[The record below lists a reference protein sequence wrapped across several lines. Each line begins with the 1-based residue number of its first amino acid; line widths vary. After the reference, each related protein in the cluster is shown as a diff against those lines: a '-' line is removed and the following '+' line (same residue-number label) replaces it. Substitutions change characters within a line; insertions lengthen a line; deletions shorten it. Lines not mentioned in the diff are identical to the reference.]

1 MQYSEGPTHDEP
13 EIVVFGPGYGEAIAV
28 HLGDGQWLLVDSCRN
43 PSSKRPASLEYL
55 EQIGVPFDA
64 VVGIV
69 ASHWHDDHVR
79 GISELQAACPAA
91 AFFIS
96 NVFNDEE
103 AMAFLSAYSGVRTQS
118 LNGGTKELFQS
129 VSSATG
135 EVIHTGHRTLMH
147 EFSTSGGRRVQ
158 VCALS
163 PTTAGQAQA
172 LAHFASYVPP
182 NDPEPH
188 ATPINYAPDL
198 KPNFESVV
206 VHIDFGD
213 DAVLLGSDLE
223 HHGDAGW
230 KGLVESGFGASR
242 RKASVYKVAHH
253 GSSTGEYEGIW
264 TVLLTESPTSIL
276 TPFMR
281 GSVKLPKD
289 EDRTRIRGLSSAA
302 YISSGA
308 SRKAVLDREI
318 QNRLESIC
326 NRVTP
331 LNNGFG
337 AVRVRRIA
345 GTWRSTLFGD
355 AMDL

>member
-43 PSSKRPASLEYL
+43 PRSKRPASLEYL

-79 GISELQAACPAA
+79 GISELQAACPTAT
-91 AFFIS
+91 FFIS

-103 AMAFLSAYSGVRTQS
+103 AMAFLSAYSGARTQS
-118 LNGGTKELFQS
+118 LSGGTKELFQS
-129 VSSATG
+129 VSGATG
-135 EVIHTGHRTLMH
+135 EIVHTGHRTLIH
-147 EFSTSGGRRVQ
+147 EAVTISGRRVQ

-163 PTTAGQAQA
+163 PTPAGQAQA

-182 NDPEPH
+182 DDPAPH
-188 ATPINYAPDL
+188 TTPISHAPDL

-206 VHIDFGD
+206 VHVDFGE
-213 DAVLLGSDLE
+213 DAILLGSDLE

-230 KGLVESGFGASR
+230 RGLVESRFGAGR

-264 TVLLTESPTSIL
+264 AVLLTDRPTSVL
-276 TPFMR
+276 TPFIR

-289 EDRTRIRGLSSAA
+289 DDRTRIRELSSAA

-308 SRKAVLDREI
+308 SRKGALDREI
-318 QNRLESIC
+318 QTRLERIC
-326 NRVTP
+326 DRVTP

-337 AVRVRRIA
+337 AVRIRRIA
-345 GTWRSTLFGD
+345 GVWQSTLFGD
-355 AMDL
+355 ATNL